1 MNAPAHHLAE
11 HVIASDRRKLT
22 RNDYALETLMCD
34 RENHTF
40 SARILNIS
48 NGGVMAQVEA
58 PLCEHDA
65 IRIDLPTI
73 GWLRADIVWVLGD
86 RVGAQFRDPIDLQE
100 FAAFQRIF
108 G

>member
-1 MNAPAHHLAE
+1 MIANAQTLAE
-11 HVIASDRRKLT
+11 NVIASDRRKIT
-22 RNDYALETLMCD
+22 RQDYALETLMCD
-34 RENHTF
+34 RENRTF
-40 SARILNIS
+40 GARILNIS

-86 RVGAQFRDPIDLQE
+86 RVGAAFREPIDLNE